1 MRGLTCALLLLPAT
15 VSAQDTV
22 EEKKVLP
29 KPFGLGVGSGYIG
42 GRDTDKEGTEVALRI
57 LGQYINY
64 KVLSGIATGQDAD
77 DYAKYVILI
86 HP

>member
-1 MRGLTCALLLLPAT
+1 MKQIFASMGVPATLLLLLLTT
-15 VSAQDTV
+15 VQAEE

-29 KPFGLGVGSGYIG
+29 KPFGLGVGTVYIG

-64 KVLSGIATGQDAD
+64 KVLSGIATAQDAD
-77 DYAKYVILI
+77 DYAK
-86 HP
+86 

>member
-1 MRGLTCALLLLPAT
+1 MGALGCALLLLLAT
-15 VSAQDTV
+15 VSAQENNETV
-22 EEKKVLP
+22 EQKKVLP

-64 KVLSGIATGQDAD
+64 KVLSGIATQQDAD
-77 DYAKYVILI
+77 DYAK
-86 HP
+86 